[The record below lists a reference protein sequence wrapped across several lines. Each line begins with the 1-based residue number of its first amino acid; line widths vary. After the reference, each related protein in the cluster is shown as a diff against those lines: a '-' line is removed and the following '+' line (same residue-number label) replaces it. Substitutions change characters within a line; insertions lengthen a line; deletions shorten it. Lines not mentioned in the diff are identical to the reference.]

1 MDNKTIWIK
10 FKAGLDTSTWSAEYP
25 AFNDQ
30 PVSKMKICH
39 FDNCCKYDL
48 GQEFPSIRDLL
59 EISLLD
65 GPYRH
70 PTLLECGPLTN
81 DRSTDMNFLFGIEYF
96 MSKVVEIMAT
106 HLMLLS
112 LS

>member
-48 GQEFPSIRDLL
+48 GKEFSSSIRDLL

-81 DRSTDMNFLFGIEYF
+81 DRSTEMNNLFDSEYF
-96 MSKVVEIMAT
+96 MTKVVEILAT
-106 HLMLLS
+106 HFML
-112 LS
+112 